1 MGSRVRG
8 ELPIEPVRVRLLDEE
23 GSEEVQ
29 GAAPRGPELPG
40 RRHGGHPATLPQRDG
55 CTRES
60 HSTYRE
66 PVHIVVLNWRDTA
79 NPEGGGSEVYV
90 EQLARRWAQHGHR
103 VTLVCAAHER
113 APALEE
119 RDGIRIIR
127 VGTKLTVYSRAR
139 KLLRRGALGRVDV
152 VVDTQNGIPF
162 FARYATQ
169 APTVVLVHHVHR
181 EQWPVVYDP
190 VRARVGW
197 FIESVAAPRALL
209 GSAYVA
215 VSEATR
221 SELIAQ
227 GVPAQRITVVHNGT
241 EALAASGSARD
252 AAPRILVL
260 GRLVPHKRVEHVIAA
275 AARLRERHPGLS
287 IAVVGDGW
295 WAPHL
300 HEAARAHGVADI
312 VEFTGHVSEA
322 EKARQVDRAWVLALP
337 SLKEGWGLVVME
349 AASRGV
355 PTIAYADAGGVTES
369 VEDGVTGVLVRG
381 EEPEFVAALDALL
394 NDSARRID
402 MGERA
407 RKRSAQFSWDASAER
422 FEDVLE
428 SVVGAAKSRPGATGS
443 RRRRR
448 RAYRP

>member
-1 MGSRVRG
+1 M
-8 ELPIEPVRVRLLDEE
+8 
-23 GSEEVQ
+23 
-29 GAAPRGPELPG
+29 
-40 RRHGGHPATLPQRDG
+40 
-55 CTRES
+55 
-60 HSTYRE
+60 
-66 PVHIVVLNWRDTA
+66 HIVVLNWRDTA

-90 EQLARRWAQHGHR
+90 EQLAQRWARHGHR
-103 VTLVCAAHER
+103 VTLVCAAHAC

-119 RDGIRIIR
+119 RGGIRIIR

-139 KLLRRGALGRVDV
+139 KLLRQGALGAVDV

-162 FARYATQ
+162 FARYATK

-209 GSAYVA
+209 GSDYVA

-221 SELIAQ
+221 RELIAQ
-227 GVPAQRITVVHNGT
+227 GVPAEAVTVVHNGT
-241 EALAASGSARD
+241 EALAASGASRES
-252 AAPRILVL
+252 APRILVL

-275 AARLRERHPGLS
+275 AAILRAQHPGLTV
-287 IAVVGDGW
+287 AVVGDGW

-312 VEFTGHVSEA
+312 VEFTGHVSES

-355 PTIAYADAGGVTES
+355 PAVAYADAGGVAES
-369 VEDGVTGVLVRG
+369 VEDGITGVLVDGG
-381 EEPEFVAALDALL
+381 EAEFAAALDALL
-394 NDSARRID
+394 TDESRRIS

-407 RKRSAQFSWDASAER
+407 RARSTQFSWDASAKK
-422 FEDVLE
+422 FEDVLN
-428 SVVGAAKSRPGATGS
+428 SAVSATKTRRGATGS

>member
-1 MGSRVRG
+1 M
-8 ELPIEPVRVRLLDEE
+8 
-23 GSEEVQ
+23 
-29 GAAPRGPELPG
+29 
-40 RRHGGHPATLPQRDG
+40 
-55 CTRES
+55 
-60 HSTYRE
+60 
-66 PVHIVVLNWRDTA
+66 HIVVLNWRDTA

-90 EQLARRWAQHGHR
+90 EQLARRWARHGHR

-119 RDGIRIIR
+119 RDGVRFIR
-127 VGTKLTVYSRAR
+127 VGSKLTVYSRAR
-139 KLLRRGALGRVDV
+139 KLLRGGALGTVDV

-162 FARYATQ
+162 FARYATK

-221 SELIAQ
+221 RELIAQ
-227 GVPAQRITVVHNGT
+227 GVPGEAVTVVHNGT
-241 EALAASGSARD
+241 EALAPSGTAED
-252 AAPRILVL
+252 LAPRILVL

-275 AARLRERHPGLS
+275 AAQLRDRHPGLTV
-287 IAVVGDGW
+287 AVVGDGW

-312 VEFTGHVSEA
+312 VEFTGHVSEE
-322 EKARQVDRAWVLALP
+322 EKAREVDRAWVLALP

-355 PTIAYADAGGVTES
+355 PTVAYADAGGVTES
-369 VEDGVTGVLVRG
+369 VEDGVTGVLVSG
-381 EEPEFVAALDALL
+381 DEPEFVAALDALL
-394 NDSARRID
+394 TDTARRTE

-407 RKRSAQFSWDASAER
+407 RERSAQFSWDTSAAT
-422 FEDVLE
+422 FEAVLE
-428 SVVGAAKSRPGATGS
+428 SAVGAARLRSAATGS

>member
-1 MGSRVRG
+1 M
-8 ELPIEPVRVRLLDEE
+8 
-23 GSEEVQ
+23 
-29 GAAPRGPELPG
+29 
-40 RRHGGHPATLPQRDG
+40 
-55 CTRES
+55 RES
-60 HSTYRE
+60 RRPYRD

-90 EQLARRWAQHGHR
+90 EQLARRWARHGHR
-103 VTLVCAAHER
+103 VTLVCAAHDC

-119 RDGIRIIR
+119 RDGLRIIR

-139 KLLRRGALGRVDV
+139 KLLRQGALGTVDV

-162 FARYATQ
+162 FARYATK

-197 FIESVAAPRALL
+197 FIESVAAPRSLL

-221 SELIAQ
+221 SELVAQ
-227 GVPAQRITVVHNGT
+227 GVPTDSITVVHNGT
-241 EALAASGSARD
+241 EALADSGAARD

-260 GRLVPHKRVEHVIAA
+260 GRLVPHKRVEHVIVA
-275 AARLRERHPGLS
+275 AARLRERHPGLTVA
-287 IAVVGDGW
+287 IVGDGW
-295 WAPHL
+295 WAPRL
-300 HEAARAHGVADI
+300 HEAARDHGVADI
-312 VEFTGHVSEA
+312 VEFTGHVSES

-355 PTIAYADAGGVTES
+355 PAIAYADAGGVAES
-369 VEDGVTGVLVRG
+369 IEDGVTGMLVHG
-381 EEPEFVAALDALL
+381 EEAEFAVALDALL
-394 NDSARRID
+394 TDTALRTT

-407 RKRSAQFSWDASAER
+407 RARSVHFSWDASAR
-422 FEDVLE
+422 KFEDLLT
-428 SVVGAAKSRPGATGS
+428 SVARAPRTNRAASWWRRTPRRGRRP
-443 RRRRR
+443 
-448 RAYRP
+448 